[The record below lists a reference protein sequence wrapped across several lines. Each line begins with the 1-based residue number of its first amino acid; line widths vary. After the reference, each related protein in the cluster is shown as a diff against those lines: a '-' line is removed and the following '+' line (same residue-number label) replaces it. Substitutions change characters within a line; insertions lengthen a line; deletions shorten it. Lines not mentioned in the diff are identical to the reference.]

1 MRPVLAV
8 LCSFAMA
15 ACGHATV
22 PNDTRADAFTGS
34 VSGVIMLPDAAPG
47 DTTCSQV
54 AVYATVVDDKGGTLR
69 VGRSF
74 VHQGRGRCSYEIND
88 LPPGMALTVHVDA
101 PAGMTCGNG
110 ASLAF
115 SAQNQEPFSLKNDEG
130 RTRDF
135 RAQCSAATS
144 SR

>member
-8 LCSFAMA
+8 LSSFALA
-15 ACGHATV
+15 ACSHATV

-34 VSGVIMLPDAAPG
+34 VSGVILLPDSSAG
-47 DTTCSQV
+47 DATCAQI
-54 AVYATVVDDKGGTLR
+54 AVYATATDEKGATLR

-88 LPPGMALTVHVDA
+88 LPPGLALLVHVDA

-110 ASLAF
+110 ASVAF
-115 SAQNQEPFSLKNDEG
+115 AAQNQDAFSLKNDEG

-135 RAQCSAATS
+135 RPQCNATTS